1 MPVLAISVTSSDLI
15 CLKTP
20 IKPLFCNTADNGMP
34 LMPTIENVTNP
45 KPDDIIIDVRHPDD
59 AEQSPLS
66 ITGNLI
72 VPLPFS
78 NLSKSTDQLDK
89 QQSYLL
95 YCDKGIMSR
104 LHADALS
111 KQGFIKVGV
120 FTTHSN

>member
-1 MPVLAISVTSSDLI
+1 
-15 CLKTP
+15 
-20 IKPLFCNTADNGMP
+20 
-34 LMPTIENVTNP
+34 MPTIENVTNP